1 MKFARSKFAALAIV
15 AAVLALLLSGPGT
28 PANAASSPTH
38 PVSPYGSNI
47 WTCKPTAAHPYP
59 VILLH
64 GTYGDQE
71 SVFDYLSWYV
81 SASGYCVF
89 SMDYGFYG
97 TDPIEKSAGELSTF
111 VNEILAVTGATK
123 VSIIG
128 HSQGGTMPRYYI
140 KYLGGADKVDDLIGF
155 VPANHGTTWTGL
167 LTLVPGFFC
176 QACVE
181 LMAGSSFLANLNAGG
196 ESPGPVSY
204 TNIVTRDEC
213 CRTTRATCPG
223 RTSPTSRSR
232 TTVLRTRS
240 STSTHPRTRRSS
252 GLPSM
257 HCPTPVRPTRPSG
270 RSAPGNG
277 SAAGVV
283 KLEAE
288 HCRQRRSSD
297 VADRDLASKH
307 AETSLGEDIG
317 QGGKQ

>member
-1 MKFARSKFAALAIV
+1 
-15 AAVLALLLSGPGT
+15 
-28 PANAASSPTH
+28 
-38 PVSPYGSNI
+38 
-47 WTCKPTAAHPYP
+47 
-59 VILLH
+59 LH

-204 TNIVTRDEC
+204 TNIVTRDDEVVLPYYSGYLSGSNV
-213 CRTTRATCPG
+213 TNITIQDDCPAD
-223 RTSPTSRSR
+223 
-232 TTVLRTRS
+232 TVEHIYAPEDPAFIRIAIDALS
-240 STSTHPRTRRSS
+240 HAGPAN
-252 GLPSM
+252 PAF
-257 HCPTPVRPTRPSG
+257 RPKCTW
-270 RSAPGNG
+270 
-277 SAAGVV
+277 
-283 KLEAE
+283 
-288 HCRQRRSSD
+288 
-297 VADRDLASKH
+297 
-307 AETSLGEDIG
+307 
-317 QGGKQ
+317 